1 MKKKSEKHIN
11 SKWTKIYV
19 TEVTKNLFKKY
30 CKDQKIEMQEAAND
44 ILLFIVKNKI
54 PLNAI
59 EEMMDKNITKQVIR
73 YHNYNAGFLQEFE
86 KKQLELMKKLTAIVA
101 GNGAGEDMILKVFS
115 EEILRG
121 VQFLVFQNSNKDL
134 AQKILDMNE
143 ININKVLDDNKG

>member
-1 MKKKSEKHIN
+1 
-11 SKWTKIYV
+11 
-19 TEVTKNLFKKY
+19 
-30 CKDQKIEMQEAAND
+30 MQEAAND